1 MLSIGKLAS
10 GQADYYLNLAAARV
24 VRGVSVASGVE
35 DYYTGGAEPPG
46 RWRGRLA
53 REAGLEGA
61 VDGAALRSLLDEPGA
76 SDMDAPPPKKVPGYD
91 LTFSAPKSVSV
102 VFGIAERDTQQ
113 LVLDAH
119 RIAVDSALAYIEQEA
134 VRVRRG
140 QGGHRVIGADGLLAA
155 AFDHRTSRAGDPQ
168 SHTHVLIAN
177 TSRGDDGRWSALDGR
192 LIYAHAETAGY
203 VYQAIL
209 RAELSAR
216 IDVGWTARAQ
226 GVGEIDGVPAEV
238 LRILSRRRA
247 EIEEELERLGA
258 AGRTAAQVAALATRR
273 SKDYDVTPETLMPT
287 WRARAEEMGF
297 GRSELTALLARE
309 PMREPRIAQE
319 DLFAELLAP
328 TGLTAQRSTFTR
340 RDLVQVLSERSDPS
354 ERVTVEGLQSLA
366 DAFLA
371 SADVVRVTEVGETR
385 YSVRELVDKAREI
398 VELGTR
404 RAQQPIPSASEPSV
418 AAALERR
425 PRLSSEQREMVFRLV
440 RDDEIMQS

>member
-140 QGGHRVIGADGLLAA
+140 QDGHRVIGADGLLAA

-226 GVGEIDGVPAEV
+226 GVG
-238 LRILSRRRA
+238 
-247 EIEEELERLGA
+247 
-258 AGRTAAQVAALATRR
+258 
-273 SKDYDVTPETLMPT
+273 
-287 WRARAEEMGF
+287 
-297 GRSELTALLARE
+297 
-309 PMREPRIAQE
+309 
-319 DLFAELLAP
+319 
-328 TGLTAQRSTFTR
+328 RSTAC
-340 RDLVQVLSERSDPS
+340 QPRS
-354 ERVTVEGLQSLA
+354 
-366 DAFLA
+366 
-371 SADVVRVTEVGETR
+371 
-385 YSVRELVDKAREI
+385 
-398 VELGTR
+398 
-404 RAQQPIPSASEPSV
+404 
-418 AAALERR
+418 
-425 PRLSSEQREMVFRLV
+425 
-440 RDDEIMQS
+440 